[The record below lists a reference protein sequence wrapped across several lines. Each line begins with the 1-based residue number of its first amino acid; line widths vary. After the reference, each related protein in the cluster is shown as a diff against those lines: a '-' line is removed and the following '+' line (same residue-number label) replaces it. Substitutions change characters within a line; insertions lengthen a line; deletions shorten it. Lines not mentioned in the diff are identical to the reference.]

1 MADTIEFANVF
12 QEEMGG
18 LNDGFLKFSKQGVQF
33 KSKATGK
40 LMTISPLEIDQFA
53 WQKLGNKPGIKVIT
67 NQGVHHRFGG
77 LKESDFDKISN
88 FVSSKL
94 DSSLKR
100 NDLSL
105 KGWNYGETE
114 FEGQNL
120 IFNIGEKI
128 AFEVPLSNVMR
139 CVGSKSEAI
148 VEFIAN
154 EESPVQ
160 LTEMRFHIP
169 QDPENEDQ
177 DIVEEFRKEVMR
189 FAEVESEKD
198 QAIVTL
204 PDILLATPRGRY
216 EIKVFPNHLSFH
228 GKSYDY
234 KIPLKTIMRMFL
246 LSHKDGR
253 HMYFVLHINPPIRQ
267 GQTRYPFLVLEFSK
281 EDHIELDLC
290 LTEEQLAQQY
300 QNKLDMHMRGYL
312 YEIIAKLFRVLV
324 NSRIIVP
331 GNFTGA
337 SGTPAISCAVRQSM
351 GFLYPLEKGF
361 VYVHKPALYIRF
373 EEVDNVHFARSD
385 VSTRSFD
392 FEIVQRSGT
401 SITFSNIGKEEYNK
415 LFDYVQSKGLKI
427 RNAQRLGEKSY
438 KEDKFAASSDEE
450 LDPYKE
456 KLKDDARERAANS
469 DSDSEDEDYDM
480 EKDLKKREKEK
491 ESSEGSGSEPD
502 EEYDSSAAA
511 SVSDDLMDGGG
522 ETEKT
527 TKKSEKKKKERKEK
541 KEKVSK
547 KGGGEKNDK
556 KEKKKK
562 KDPNAPKRNQTAF
575 FLWQTEN
582 RSKIKKEGDTIA
594 ETATRAGQMWKE
606 MSAED
611 KQPYEQKAKED
622 KERYER
628 EMKIYKDKKQ
638 KSDEESNNEDD
649 EPSTSAKATKASSSK
664 PSSKPSTTKSSAK
677 NSSPIKKPISKE
689 FVDDSTDSSSI
700 SD

>member
-1 MADTIEFANVF
+1 MADTLEFTNIF

-33 KSKATGK
+33 KNKATGK
-40 LMTISPLEIDQFA
+40 VLTINPIEIDQFS
-53 WQKLGNKPGIKVIT
+53 WQKLGNKPGIKVMT

-77 LKESDFDKISN
+77 LKESDFDKIST
-88 FVSSKL
+88 FISSVFNSTLNK
-94 DSSLKR
+94 
-100 NDLSL
+100 NELSL
-105 KGWNYGETE
+105 KGWNYGEPE

-120 IFNIGEKI
+120 IFNIDEKI

-148 VEFIAN
+148 VEFISN

-177 DIVEEFRKEVMR
+177 DVVEEFRKEVMR

-267 GQTRYPFLVLEFSK
+267 GQTRYPFLVLEISK
-281 EDHIELDLC
+281 EDYIELDLC
-290 LTEEQLAQQY
+290 LTEEQLSTQY
-300 QNKLDMHMRGYL
+300 QNKLDLHMKGFL
-312 YEIIAKLFRVLV
+312 YEMIAKLFRVLI

-392 FEIVQRSGT
+392 FEIVQKSGT
-401 SITFSNIGKEEYNK
+401 SVTFSNIGKEEYNK
-415 LFDYVQSKGLKI
+415 LFDYVQSK
-427 RNAQRLGEKSY
+427 
-438 KEDKFAASSDEE
+438 
-450 LDPYKE
+450 
-456 KLKDDARERAANS
+456 
-469 DSDSEDEDYDM
+469 EDYDM
-480 EKDLKKREKEK
+480 EKDIRKRLKEK
-491 ESSEGSGSEPD
+491 DSSENSGSEPD

-511 SVSDDLMDGGG
+511 SVSDDLMDGVNS
-522 ETEKT
+522 EDKVEKSKKKKKKTEEKKEKKDKKDKKIEKGRGDNN
-527 TKKSEKKKKERKEK
+527 KKSEKRNNKKETSVTK
-541 KEKVSK
+541 KNLT
-547 KGGGEKNDK
+547 KN
-556 KEKKKK
+556 
-562 KDPNAPKRNQTAF
+562 P
-575 FLWQTEN
+575 
-582 RSKIKKEGDTIA
+582 
-594 ETATRAGQMWKE
+594 
-606 MSAED
+606 
-611 KQPYEQKAKED
+611 
-622 KERYER
+622 
-628 EMKIYKDKKQ
+628 
-638 KSDEESNNEDD
+638 
-649 EPSTSAKATKASSSK
+649 
-664 PSSKPSTTKSSAK
+664 
-677 NSSPIKKPISKE
+677 SPIKKPKSKE
-689 FVDDSTDSSSI
+689 FVEDSSSDDSI

>member
-1 MADTIEFANVF
+1 
-12 QEEMGG
+12 
-18 LNDGFLKFSKQGVQF
+18 
-33 KSKATGK
+33 
-40 LMTISPLEIDQFA
+40 MTISPLEIDQFA

-94 DSSLKR
+94 ESSLKR

-139 CVGSKSEAI
+139 CVGTKSEAI

-160 LTEMRFHIP
+160 LTEM
-169 QDPENEDQ
+169 Q
-177 DIVEEFRKEVMR
+177 VMR

-401 SITFSNIGKEEYNK
+401 SITFR
-415 LFDYVQSKGLKI
+415 LKI

-469 DSDSEDEDYDM
+469 DSDSEDDWTWECL
-480 EKDLKKREKEK
+480 DLGVELLVLGK
-491 ESSEGSGSEPD
+491 SS
-502 EEYDSSAAA
+502 DS
-511 SVSDDLMDGGG
+511 
-522 ETEKT
+522 ETEQ
-527 TKKSEKKKKERKEK
+527 S
-541 KEKVSK
+541 
-547 KGGGEKNDK
+547 
-556 KEKKKK
+556 
-562 KDPNAPKRNQTAF
+562 
-575 FLWQTEN
+575 N
-582 RSKIKKEGDTIA
+582 RIE
-594 ETATRAGQMWKE
+594 
-606 MSAED
+606 
-611 KQPYEQKAKED
+611 
-622 KERYER
+622 
-628 EMKIYKDKKQ
+628 
-638 KSDEESNNEDD
+638 
-649 EPSTSAKATKASSSK
+649 
-664 PSSKPSTTKSSAK
+664 KSSVLQ
-677 NSSPIKKPISKE
+677 SGGPTPY
-689 FVDDSTDSSSI
+689 VG
-700 SD
+700 

>member
-1 MADTIEFANVF
+1 
-12 QEEMGG
+12 MGG
-18 LNDGFLKFSKQGVQF
+18 L
-33 KSKATGK
+33 
-40 LMTISPLEIDQFA
+40 LE
-53 WQKLGNKPGIKVIT
+53 
-67 NQGVHHRFGG
+67 
-77 LKESDFDKISN
+77 
-88 FVSSKL
+88 
-94 DSSLKR
+94 SSLKR

-139 CVGSKSEAI
+139 CVGTKSEAI

-160 LTEMRFHIP
+160 LTEML
-169 QDPENEDQ
+169 
-177 DIVEEFRKEVMR
+177 MR

-361 VYVHKPALYIRF
+361 VYVHKPALYIR
-373 EEVDNVHFARSD
+373 
-385 VSTRSFD
+385 
-392 FEIVQRSGT
+392 
-401 SITFSNIGKEEYNK
+401 EEYNK

-469 DSDSEDEDYDM
+469 DSDSEDDWLDLGVELLVLGKSSDSETEQSNRIEKSSVLQSGGPTSLRGKDYDM

-527 TKKSEKKKKERKEK
+527 SKKSEKKKKEKKDK
-541 KEKVSK
+541 KEKVTK

-638 KSDEESNNEDD
+638 KSDEESNNDEDD
-649 EPSTSAKATKASSSK
+649 EPSTSAKATSKASSSK
-664 PSSKPSTTKSSAK
+664 PSTTTKPSTKSSAK

>member
-94 DSSLKR
+94 ESSLKR

-139 CVGSKSEAI
+139 CVGTKSEAI

-290 LTEEQLAQQY
+290 LTEE
-300 QNKLDMHMRGYL
+300 
-312 YEIIAKLFRVLV
+312 
-324 NSRIIVP
+324 
-331 GNFTGA
+331 
-337 SGTPAISCAVRQSM
+337 
-351 GFLYPLEKGF
+351 
-361 VYVHKPALYIRF
+361 
-373 EEVDNVHFARSD
+373 
-385 VSTRSFD
+385 
-392 FEIVQRSGT
+392 
-401 SITFSNIGKEEYNK
+401 EYNK

-469 DSDSEDEDYDM
+469 DSDSEDDWLDLGVELLVLGKSSDSETEQFNRIEKSSVLQSGGPTTLQDYDM

-527 TKKSEKKKKERKEK
+527 TKKSEKKKKERKDK
-541 KEKVSK
+541 KEKVTK

-638 KSDEESNNEDD
+638 KSDEESNNDEDD
-649 EPSTSAKATKASSSK
+649 EPSTSAKATSKASSSK
-664 PSSKPSTTKSSAK
+664 PSTTKPSTTKSSAK

>member
-1 MADTIEFANVF
+1 MADTIEFSNVF

-40 LMTISPLEIDQFA
+40 VMTINPVEIDQFA

-77 LKESDFDKISN
+77 LKESDFEKIST

-94 DSSLKR
+94 DSSLKK

-120 IFNIGEKI
+120 IFNVGEKI

-139 CVGSKSEAI
+139 CVGTKSEAI

-169 QDPENEDQ
+169 HDPENEDQ
-177 DIVEEFRKEVMR
+177 DVVEEFRKEVMR

-234 KIPLKTIMRMFL
+234 KVPLKTIMRMFL

-267 GQTRYPFLVLEFSK
+267 GQARYPFLVLEFSK
-281 EDHIELDLC
+281 EDYIELDLC

-300 QNKLDMHMRGYL
+300 QNKLDMHMRGFL
-312 YEIIAKLFRVLV
+312 YEMIAKLFRVLV

-392 FEIVQRSGT
+392 FEIVQKSG
-401 SITFSNIGKEEYNK
+401 SSVIFSNIGKEEYNK

-427 RNAQRLGEKSY
+427 RNAQRYEKSY
-438 KEDKFAASSDEE
+438 KEDKFADSSDEEE

-456 KLKDDARERAANS
+456 KLKDDARERAAKS

-480 EKDLKKREKEK
+480 EKDLRKREKEK

-511 SVSDDLMDGGG
+511 SVSDDLMEG
-522 ETEKT
+522 ETAAEKRKRT
-527 TKKSEKKKKERKEK
+527 EKKKEK
-541 KEKVSK
+541 KEKEHK
-547 KGGGEKNDK
+547 KRGEKGDK
-556 KEKKKK
+556 KDKKKK
-562 KDPNAPKRNQTAF
+562 KDPNAPKRNQTSF

-606 MSAED
+606 MSADD
-611 KQPYEQKAKED
+611 KQPYEQKAKVD

-628 EMKIYKDKKQ
+628 EMKVYKDKKQ
-638 KSDEESNNEDD
+638 KTDEESNDEGE
-649 EPSTSAKATKASSSK
+649 EPSTSAKASK
-664 PSSKPSTTKSSAK
+664 PTKPTKNSTKI
-677 NSSPIKKPISKE
+677 SSPIN
-689 FVDDSTDSSSI
+689 
-700 SD
+700 